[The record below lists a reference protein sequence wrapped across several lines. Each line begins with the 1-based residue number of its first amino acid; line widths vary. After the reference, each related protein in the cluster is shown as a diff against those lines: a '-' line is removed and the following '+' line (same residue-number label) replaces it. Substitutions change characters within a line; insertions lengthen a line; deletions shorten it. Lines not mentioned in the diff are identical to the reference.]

1 MAEDHTSEAPLM
13 LSVSGARGIVGRSMT
28 PDVAHRLASIWGA
41 RLASDSD
48 VTPRVILGRDSR
60 PSGPELAEAAARG
73 LSWAGCEVIRLGIV
87 TTPTVGVMIGA
98 TRASGGVMI
107 TASHNPTPW
116 NGLKLLDGT
125 GTAPPVEIAMPIMDR
140 FRSDEQIPE
149 AGTSPGIHEETR
161 ASDTHLAKVLGQIDP
176 APIQASGFHVVLDS
190 VNGAGGP
197 IGSSLLGHLGCETS
211 LLHNAPTG
219 EFAHPPE
226 PREENL
232 GELCVSVRESGAD
245 VGFAQDP
252 DADRLAIIDETG
264 RYIGE
269 EYTLALVTDWM
280 LRTTDG
286 DGVVVANLSTSR
298 MIDDLVARH
307 GGRVL
312 RTAVGEANVVEAMRA
327 EDALLGGEGNGGVIL
342 PGVCYIRDSLGAMAM
357 VLASMADSG
366 RPLSELVDAIPS
378 YAMVKTKYALPGS
391 GGAEAVASVL
401 EQVRAAWPEA
411 AVNDLDGVRLD
422 FADAWVHVRASN
434 TEPIARII
442 AEAPQREAAIELV
455 EAVAALAGW
464 SVA

>member
-73 LSWAGCEVIRLGIV
+73 LSSAGCEVIRLGIV

-197 IGSSLLGHLGCETS
+197 IGSSLLGHLGCQTS

-252 DADRLAIIDETG
+252 DADRLAIVDETG

-269 EYTLALVTDWM
+269 EYTLVLAAMAWLHRHPGDPVVT
-280 LRTTDG
+280 
-286 DGVVVANLSTSR
+286 NLSTSR
-298 MIDDLVARH
+298 MIDDVATRM
-307 GGRVL
+307 GSRVH
-312 RTAVGEANVVEAMRA
+312 RSAVGEANVAQIMRREEATI
-327 EDALLGGEGNGGVIL
+327 GGEGNGGVMV
-342 PGVCYIRDSLGAMAM
+342 PAVTWVRDSLTAMA
-357 VLASMADSG
+357 L
-366 RPLSELVDAIPS
+366 
-378 YAMVKTKYALPGS
+378 
-391 GGAEAVASVL
+391 VL
-401 EQVRAAWPEA
+401 ELMAREGRGLSQIVD
-411 AVNDLDGVRLD
+411 DLPAYSMIKQTIELDGQDARSRLADGIQAIQSHYAGQAGARLQDSDGVRVDLD
-422 FADAWVHVRASN
+422 QGWLHLRPSN
-434 TEPIARII
+434 TEPIARLIVESEDEASAESLAMEARGI
-442 AEAPQREAAIELV
+442 AGL
-455 EAVAALAGW
+455 
-464 SVA
+464 